1 MTLQEQYNTADSA
14 LAQCMIHHATAI
26 MTPWAKEIGYE
37 QYAARLEELE
47 DNYKPLVEWFLVED
61 NEEDREHQLNRLT
74 GKAYV
79 LLDELFA
86 KVCAKRGISFVPE
99 PDWDDMIEAIEPEA
113 NTAKSVQAYANL
125 IIHLILRDNRID
137 FFPDVQKRVEEVF
150 GDGTVAF
157 ATVCG
162 IVESSALMKQ
172 LFGAMGS
179 TELNDRVIDE
189 LPDTWLFDIL
199 IGDDEER
206 LKRLAKVY
214 LEVGRL
220 DLLWDN
226 LEEADRWLVKRG
238 DYYYLNQGGHK
249 GESIESMLRIDRS
262 YLEWIVDKCKWTDD
276 QTRGI
281 IGPYIGRYTSP
292 FAPAASAATPLTPS
306 RGKKR
311 SKGTITD
318 ADLSLF

>member
-61 NEEDREHQLNRLT
+61 NEEDREQQLNRLT

-113 NTAKSVQAYANL
+113 NTSKSVQAYANL

-179 TELNDRVIDE
+179 TELNDRVTDE
-189 LPDTWLFDIL
+189 LPETWLFDIL
-199 IGDDEER
+199 IGEDEER

-226 LEEADRWLVKRG
+226 LEEADRWLVKRLRG
-238 DYYYLNQGGHK
+238 KHATAHDYLNYGHCCWLLRDDRMMAYENYRTARQMYGSAK
-249 GESIESMLRIDRS
+249 EFFKVFRPDRGELAARGVPLEHIYIIE
-262 YLEWIVDKCKWTDD
+262 D
-276 QTRGI
+276 QL
-281 IGPYIGRYTSP
+281 
-292 FAPAASAATPLTPS
+292 LT
-306 RGKKR
+306 
-311 SKGTITD
+311 IE
-318 ADLSLF
+318 